1 MAKENSSGL
10 GVSSRYGPVS
20 LPDGAR
26 GSFHSQDGITQIVA
40 EWSADLIRN
49 SSINQAITIVRNT
62 LPTRAW
68 VEIEEALSL
77 SGAGSSLCLG
87 VDGALGTDSA
97 DVSGS
102 AIGVGFKVCSLNG
115 KFSTGLTATATLVI
129 GLKSGKIVGGKGRFV
144 VECLKV

>member
-1 MAKENSSGL
+1 MAKENSAGL
-10 GVSSRYGPVS
+10 GVSTRYGPVAV
-20 LPDGAR
+20 PDGAR
-26 GSFHSQDGITQIVA
+26 GFFHSQDGMVHLVA
-40 EWSADLIRN
+40 DWSKDLI
-49 SSINQAITIVRNT
+49 SSGSINQAITIVRNL

-77 SGAGSSLCLG
+77 SGAGSSLCIG
-87 VDGALGTDSA
+87 VEGALGTDSA

-102 AIGVGFKVCSLNG
+102 GIGVGFKVCSLNG
-115 KFSTGLTATATLVI
+115 KFSTGLTATSTLVV

>member
-10 GVSSRYGPVS
+10 GVSTRYGPVS

-26 GSFHSQDGITQIVA
+26 GFFHSQDGFVHIVA
-40 EWSADLIRN
+40 DWSADLIN
-49 SSINQAITIVRNT
+49 SGSINQAVTIVRNL

-68 VEIEEALSL
+68 VEIEEDLSL

-87 VDGALGTDSA
+87 VEGALGTDSA

-102 AIGVGFKVCSLNG
+102 AIGVGFKACSLNG
-115 KFSTGLTATATLVI
+115 KFSTGLTATTTLVI
-129 GLKSGKIVGGKGRFV
+129 GMKSGQINGGKGRFV
-144 VECLKV
+144 IECLKV

>member
-1 MAKENSSGL
+1 MAKENSAGL
-10 GVSSRYGPVS
+10 GVSTRYGPVTV
-20 LPDGAR
+20 PDGAR
-26 GSFHSQDGITQIVA
+26 GSFHSQDGLQHIVA
-40 EWSADLIRN
+40 DWSADLLRN
-49 SSINQAITIVRNT
+49 GSINQAITIVRNM

-87 VDGALGTDSA
+87 VEGALGTDSA

-102 AIGVGFKVCSLNG
+102 GIGVGFKVCSLNG
-115 KFSTGLTATATLVI
+115 KFSTGLTATSTLVV